1 MSLEQALFITVE
13 GIEGAGKSS
22 NIAYLQ
28 ELLEKRGH
36 ELLMTREPGGTELG
50 EQLREL
56 LLGHKHDGM
65 SYKTELL
72 MMFAARAEHLHAKIL
87 PALAEGKTVICDRFT
102 DATYAYQGGG
112 RLIDIESIRLL
123 ESFVQEDVRPDLT
136 LLLDLPVNVGM
147 ARANQRS
154 APDRFEKERHDFFER
169 VRNAYLEIARQHKE
183 RVKVIDASKPLE
195 QVQLQL
201 SQVMTDI
208 LGAAE

>member
-1 MSLEQALFITVE
+1 MNPGKALFITVE

-28 ELLEKRGH
+28 ELLEKRGYD
-36 ELLMTREPGGTELG
+36 LLMTREPGGTELG

-112 RLIDIESIRLL
+112 RLIDMESIRVL
-123 ESFVQEDVRPDLT
+123 EDFVQEDVRPDLT
-136 LLLDLPVNVGM
+136 LLLDVPVETGM

-154 APDRFEKERHDFFER
+154 APDRFEKERHEFFER
-169 VRNAYLEIARQHKE
+169 VRNAYLEIAQYNKQ

-195 QVQLQL
+195 QVQRQL
-201 SQVMTDI
+201 SEVMTDI
-208 LGAAE
+208 LGIA

>member
-1 MSLEQALFITVE
+1 MNPGKALFITVE

-28 ELLEKRGH
+28 ELLEKRGYD
-36 ELLMTREPGGTELG
+36 LLMTREPGGTELG

-112 RLIDIESIRLL
+112 RLIDMESIRVL
-123 ESFVQEDVRPDLT
+123 EDFVQEDVRPDLT
-136 LLLDLPVNVGM
+136 LLLDVPVETGM

-169 VRNAYLEIARQHKE
+169 VRNAYLEIAQYNKQ

-195 QVQLQL
+195 QVQRQL
-201 SQVMTDI
+201 SEVMTDI
-208 LGAAE
+208 LGIA

>member
-1 MSLEQALFITVE
+1 MNSGRALFITVE

-22 NIAYLQ
+22 NISYLQ

-36 ELLMTREPGGTELG
+36 ELVMTREPGGTRLG

-112 RLIDIESIRLL
+112 RLIDMESIRLL
-123 ESFVQEDVRPDLT
+123 ENFVQEDVRPDLT
-136 LLLDLPVNVGM
+136 LLLDLPVETGM

-169 VRNAYLEIARQHKE
+169 VRNAYLHIAQQEKQ
-183 RVKVIDASKPLE
+183 RVKVIDASKSLDL
-195 QVQLQL
+195 VQQQL
-201 SQVMTDI
+201 SEVMADI
-208 LGAAE
+208 LGDA

>member
-72 MMFAARAEHLHAKIL
+72 MMFAARAEHLRAKIL

-123 ESFVQEDVRPDLT
+123 ESFVQEEVRPDLT

>member
-1 MSLEQALFITVE
+1 MSSEQALFITVE

-28 ELLEKRGH
+28 ELLEKHGH
-36 ELLMTREPGGTELG
+36 ELVMTREPGGTELG

-72 MMFAARAEHLHAKIL
+72 MMFAARAEHLHAIIL

-112 RLIDIESIRLL
+112 RLIDMESIRLL
-123 ESFVQEDVRPDLT
+123 ENFVQEEVRPDLT
-136 LLLDLPVNVGM
+136 LLLDLPVDIGM

-169 VRNAYLEIARQHKE
+169 VRTAYLEIAQHHKE

-195 QVQLQL
+195 QVQQQL
-201 SQVMTDI
+201 SEVMTEI
-208 LGAAE
+208 LGVA

>member
-1 MSLEQALFITVE
+1 MNPDKALFITVE

-28 ELLEKRGH
+28 ELLEKRGYD
-36 ELLMTREPGGTELG
+36 LLMTREPGGTELG

-112 RLIDIESIRLL
+112 RLIDMESIRVL
-123 ESFVQEDVRPDLT
+123 EDFVQEDVRPDLT
-136 LLLDLPVNVGM
+136 LLLDVPVETGM

-154 APDRFEKERHDFFER
+154 APDRFEKERHEFFER
-169 VRNAYLEIARQHKE
+169 VRNAYLEIAQYNKQ

-195 QVQLQL
+195 QVQRQL
-201 SQVMTDI
+201 SEVMTDI
-208 LGAAE
+208 LGIA

>member
-123 ESFVQEDVRPDLT
+123 ESFVQEEVRPDLT